1 MKNPCRG
8 DDKAERSVPRNLLL
22 RHWHP
27 VRPRLARR
35 VEPALLDQDRVRVT
49 GEVGD
54 RHRGDVE
61 ARGCERREA
70 RFDIIRPSCAFPCDP
85 FPCL

>member
-1 MKNPCRG
+1 L
-8 DDKAERSVPRNLLL
+8 A
-22 RHWHP
+22 P
-27 VRPRLARR
+27 VRKLPTF
-35 VEPALLDQDRVRVT
+35 DGDTVT
-49 GEVGD
+49 GEVGA